1 MAREGTRERPERATI
16 DSRAGAGRATS
27 SSASRA
33 STPTAAASPARRSR
47 AGAWGV
53 VVRAGARRG
62 ACRGDGWVFTS
73 RDPLRSLQRL
83 ARAWRR
89 ELGCRAVG
97 ITGSTG
103 KTSVKDIA
111 RSLLPLRVHA
121 SPENFNTEIGLPLTI
136 LAAPPETEVL
146 VLEMAMR
153 GLGQI
158 AELCEIAEPD
168 VAAITNVGPVH
179 LELLGTLEAIA
190 EAKAEILA
198 GLATDG
204 RRRRPGGRGGAR
216 AAPPRQ
222 PRDDHLRRPAGDVSA
237 RATFA

>member
-1 MAREGTRERPERATI
+1 MI
-16 DSRAGAGRATS
+16 DSREVGGRRPVLRPA
-27 SSASRA
+27 RA
-33 STPTAAASPARRSR
+33 SAPTAASSPRAALA

-53 VVRAGARRG
+53 VVGPERAAALAGGAPRLGVRRRG
-62 ACRGDGWVFTS
+62 PAGGAAA
-73 RDPLRSLQRL
+73 L

-89 ELGCRAVG
+89 ELGCPVVG

-111 RSLLPLRVHA
+111 AALLPARVHA
-121 SPENFNTEIGLPLTI
+121 SPENFNTEVGLPLAL
-136 LAAPPETEVL
+136 LAAPPRPRSWCC
-146 VLEMAMR
+146 EMAMR

-179 LELLGTLEAIA
+179 LELLGTIEAIA

-198 GLATDG
+198 GLRPTGAPSSPPMP
-204 RRRRPGGRGGAR
+204 RRSSPTS
-216 AAPPRQ
+216 PT
-222 PRDDHLRRPAGDVSA
+222 S
-237 RATFA
+237 